1 MDTTTS
7 LGILIL
13 IAICLIRF
21 YSIDMMLRKIL
32 EAIEK
37 KQHE

>member
-7 LGILIL
+7 VGIVIL

-21 YSIDMMLRKIL
+21 YSIDIMLKKIL

-37 KQHE
+37 K